1 MHESPRQIGQR
12 RVAWTKATAALTA
25 ALLVLVSCGPAYG
38 QTPAAPELTTLR
50 LLHWN
55 SYHGGRRTDGVYDPK
70 GFVSWIARFNP
81 DVITLNEVDNTAQR
95 DALLEQLRLQIPGAS
110 WEFYYITGIMI
121 VSRLPIVSSSKCLVN
136 ASANRHVI
144 HIGTVV
150 NGRPLNVWN
159 AHLALD
165 GSAVRL
171 GETRAIQA
179 CERDRPE
186 DRVVAGDFNMQA
198 GSAEYQ
204 SMAEQHVD
212 AWVAAKALG
221 TAANYPGNCDGCTR
235 NTRIDY
241 VFTSKGASSLTLK
254 SAEVFDTRNASG
266 VMASDHK
273 PLLVVYGVKP
283 SGAAVSTV
291 QNLRLVPAAP

>member
-1 MHESPRQIGQR
+1 MGGIHQSPRQIGQG
-12 RVAWTKATAALTA
+12 RVVSTRTTAALTA
-25 ALLVLVSCGPAYG
+25 ALLLLLSCGRAYG
-38 QTPAAPELTTLR
+38 QTPAAPEQTTLR

-81 DVITLNEVDNTAQR
+81 DIITLNEVDNSAQR

-110 WEFYYITGIMI
+110 WAFYYITGIMI

-144 HIGTVV
+144 HVGVAV
-150 NGRPLNVWN
+150 NGRPVNVWN

-165 GSAVRL
+165 SSPVRTS
-171 GETRAIQA
+171 ETRAILA
-179 CERDRPE
+179 CEAKWPE
-186 DRVVAGDFNMQA
+186 ARIVAGDFNMQPDTP
-198 GSAEYQ
+198 EYR
-204 SMAEQHVD
+204 SMSDGHID
-212 AWVAAKALG
+212 AWVAAAGLG
-221 TAANYPGNCDGCTR
+221 RARNYQGNCDGCTR

-241 VFTSKGASSLTLK
+241 VFTSKGSSWLTLA
-254 SAEVFDTRNASG
+254 SAEIFDTRNSKG

-273 PLLVVYGVKP
+273 PLLVVYDI
-283 SGAAVSTV
+283 S
-291 QNLRLVPAAP
+291 RR